1 MATLKELMCLKGRR
15 ALITGANGNL
25 GKVIADTLAELGS
38 SLILVDRPGSDFK
51 ALEAYLCERWAIK
64 AISLEYD
71 LESEEQRNTLIKA
84 VKADGQGL
92 NILVNNAAFVGTST
106 LRGWS
111 VPFEKQTLGTWRKAV
126 EVNLTTA
133 FHLCQAFLPE
143 LRASKNSSVINIA
156 SIYGLY
162 GPDWSL
168 YENTRMG
175 NPAAYAVSKGG
186 MIQLTRWLST
196 TIAPH
201 VRVNTISPGGIFRN
215 QPDEFVQKYNR
226 KVPLGRMA
234 TEEDFRG
241 AIGFLASDLSAYITG
256 QNLMVDGGWGTW

>member
-1 MATLKELMCLKGRR
+1 
-15 ALITGANGNL
+15 
-25 GKVIADTLAELGS
+25 
-38 SLILVDRPGSDFK
+38 
-51 ALEAYLCERWAIK
+51 
-64 AISLEYD
+64 
-71 LESEEQRNTLIKA
+71 
-84 VKADGQGL
+84 
-92 NILVNNAAFVGTST
+92 
-106 LRGWS
+106 
-111 VPFEKQTLGTWRKAV
+111 
-126 EVNLTTA
+126 
-133 FHLCQAFLPE
+133 
-143 LRASKNSSVINIA
+143 VINIA